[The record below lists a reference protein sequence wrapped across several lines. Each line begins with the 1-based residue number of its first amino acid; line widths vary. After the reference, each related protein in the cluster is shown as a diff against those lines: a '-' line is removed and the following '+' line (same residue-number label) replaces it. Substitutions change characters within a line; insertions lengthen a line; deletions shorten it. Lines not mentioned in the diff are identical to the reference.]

1 MKARRP
7 STIRRHRGSIRTQRR
22 VRYLAD
28 ALAAALTDPEMRDH
42 VALLGKLFRG
52 RTGRKVTV
60 AHLIRALAAAHPT
73 TGRIL
78 RARVNRGTRQEGES
92 RVANTCF
99 GFDVTLSADKSVS
112 VAALLLGDKVVLKTA
127 FAAMTSAGR
136 WLARKMDRRI
146 RTGGQNRTVETGL
159 GAAFLLPEKAGRD
172 GQPQLHAHIIFPNLT
187 SFPDGD
193 RTRFCAAHFQ
203 RIAQFALA
211 AQRRMHAQLHRDLV
225 RLNYAADF
233 TTGVCRLTSIPRA
246 LCDQLSPATQR
257 IHETARHR
265 SGGGARTS
273 RRLARMREDAHLYHR
288 PPKTLK
294 TLAEWQASW
303 TLALHPQRLNTLR
316 CTYAAARL
324 NPPLIASRPADAL
337 DSVTALVPTLQG
349 PSVAEAELLLR
360 PRRARE
366 RDEDDPTLTVR
377 QLVGS
382 FRQKFERE
390 CPPTRR
396 NETVVVSYLCPEA
409 APHLVEYTEAL
420 RSSLRR
426 IFPRLVVHQA
436 FTAESKATFTVIGEA
451 ASNPSVREIMLQ
463 ATRMLEQELA
473 RPEIRAGWSAL
484 TRWLGQV
491 MPTVPSQNTK
501 PKLTGMAI
509 PTIKPARVISPQ
521 KPVSAPSSP
530 AVQPAAPNMLAP
542 VVVVPTAKVPDT
554 SEIELLP

>member
-1 MKARRP
+1 VNVHQPTKK
-7 STIRRHRGSIRTQRR
+7 RRHRGSIRTQRR
-22 VRYLAD
+22 VRYLAVG
-28 ALAAALTDPEMRDH
+28 LAAALADPEMRDH

-52 RTGRKVTV
+52 RTGAKVTV
-60 AHLIRALAAAHPT
+60 AHLTRALAAAHPT

-78 RARVNRGTRQEGES
+78 RARVNAGTRREGES
-92 RVANTCF
+92 RVANTCY
-99 GFDVTLSADKSVS
+99 GFDVTLSTDKSIS
-112 VAALLLGDKVVLKTA
+112 IAALLLGDKVVLATA
-127 FAAMTSAGR
+127 LAAMTCAGR
-136 WLARKMDRRI
+136 WLTRKVDRRI
-146 RTGGQNRTVETGL
+146 RAGGQNRTVETGL

-187 SFPDGD
+187 CFQDGE
-193 RTRFCAAHFQ
+193 RTRYCAAHFQ
-203 RIAQFALA
+203 RIAQLALA

-246 LCDQLSPATQR
+246 LCDQLSPATRR
-257 IHETARHR
+257 IHATARHR
-265 SGGGARTS
+265 SGAGTRTS

-294 TLAEWQASW
+294 TLAEWQANW
-303 TLALHPQRLNTLR
+303 ALSLQPQKLNTLR
-316 CTYAAARL
+316 RAFSAARL
-324 NPPLIASRPADAL
+324 NPPPIASQPTDAPDL
-337 DSVTALVPTLQG
+337 FTVPVPTLRG
-349 PSVAEAELLLR
+349 PSTEEAELLLR

-390 CPPTRR
+390 CPPDRR
-396 NETVVVSYLCPEA
+396 PETVEVSYLCPEA
-409 APHLVEYTEAL
+409 TPHLVEYTEAL

-436 FTAESKATFTVIGEA
+436 FTAESVASFTVIGEA
-451 ASNPSVREIMLQ
+451 ASNPAVREIMIQ

-473 RPEIRAGWSAL
+473 RPEIRAGWPAL
-484 TRWLGQV
+484 TRWLGHAI
-491 MPTVPSQNTK
+491 PAVPSLKTK
-501 PKLTGMAI
+501 SKPAGIAI
-509 PTIKPARVISPQ
+509 PTIKPARVIAPQ
-521 KPVSAPSSP
+521 KPVSAP
-530 AVQPAAPNMLAP
+530 ARLDMQPAAPMTVAP
-542 VVVVPTAKVPDT
+542 VIAPPITVPDT

>member
-7 STIRRHRGSIRTQRR
+7 ATKRRHRGSIRTKRR
-22 VRYLAD
+22 VNYLASG
-28 ALAAALTDPEMRDH
+28 LAAALADPEMRDH

-52 RTGRKVTV
+52 RSGVKVTV
-60 AHLIRALAAAHPT
+60 VHLTRALAAAHPT

-78 RARVNRGTRQEGES
+78 RARVNTGTRQEGES

-112 VAALLLGDKVVLKTA
+112 VAALLFGDKVVQKAA

-136 WLARKMDRRI
+136 WLTRKMDRRI
-146 RTGGQNRTVETGL
+146 RAGGQNRTEETGL
-159 GAAFLLPEKAGRD
+159 GAAFLIPEKAGRD

-187 SFPDGD
+187 RFPDGD
-193 RTRFCAAHFQ
+193 RARFCAAHFQ
-203 RIAQFALA
+203 RIAQLALA

-257 IHETARHR
+257 IHATARHR
-265 SGGGARTS
+265 SGAGTRTS
-273 RRLARMREDAHLYHR
+273 RRLARMREDAHLFHR

-294 TLAEWQASW
+294 TLAEWQADW
-303 TLALHPQRLNTLR
+303 ALSLQPQKLTTFRR
-316 CTYAAARL
+316 AYAAARL
-324 NPPLIASRPADAL
+324 NPPPVTSQPTEAP
-337 DSVTALVPTLQG
+337 DSVTVPLRAPRG
-349 PSVAEAELLLR
+349 PSMEEAELLLR

-366 RDEDDPTLTVR
+366 RDEDDPTITVR

-382 FRQKFERE
+382 FRQKFDRE
-390 CPPTRR
+390 CPAARR
-396 NETVVVSYLCPEA
+396 AETVEVSYLCPEVT
-409 APHLVEYTEAL
+409 PHLVEFTEAF

-451 ASNPSVREIMLQ
+451 ASNPAVREIMGQ

-473 RPEIRAGWSAL
+473 RPEIRAGWPAL
-484 TRWLGQV
+484 TRWLSHTNIAAPRQK
-491 MPTVPSQNTK
+491 TK
-501 PKLTGMAI
+501 PTPADI
-509 PTIKPARVISPQ
+509 AVPTTNPARVISPQ
-521 KPVSAPSSP
+521 KPVWAPARP
-530 AVQPAAPNMLAP
+530 DPQPFVPMTLAP
-542 VVVVPTAKVPDT
+542 VIAPPITVPDT

>member
-1 MKARRP
+1 MNVRQPARK
-7 STIRRHRGSIRTQRR
+7 RRHRGSIRTQRR
-22 VRYLAD
+22 VRYLGAG
-28 ALAAALTDPEMRDH
+28 LAAALADPEMREH
-42 VALLGKLFRG
+42 VALIGKLFRG
-52 RTGRKVTV
+52 RTGAKVTV
-60 AHLIRALAAAHPT
+60 AHLTRALAAAHPT

-78 RARVNRGTRQEGES
+78 RARVNTGTRQEGES

-112 VAALLLGDKVVLKTA
+112 VAALVLGDKIVLKAA

-136 WLARKMDRRI
+136 WLTRKMDRRI
-146 RTGGQNRTVETGL
+146 RAGGQNRTVETGL

-203 RIAQFALA
+203 RIAQLALA

-257 IHETARHR
+257 IHATTRHR
-265 SGGGARTS
+265 SGWGTRTS
-273 RRLARMREDAHLYHR
+273 RRLARLREDAHLYHR

-294 TLAEWQASW
+294 TLAEWQAGW
-303 TLALHPQRLNTLR
+303 ALALHPHNLNTLR
-316 CTYAAARL
+316 RTYAAARL
-324 NPPLIASRPADAL
+324 NPPPIASRPADAP
-337 DSVTALVPTLQG
+337 DSVTVPMPTPRG
-349 PSVAEAELLLR
+349 PSVEEAELLLR

-377 QLVGS
+377 QLVSS

-390 CPPTRR
+390 CPSARR
-396 NETVVVSYLCPEA
+396 SETVEVSYLCPEA
-409 APHLVEYTEAL
+409 TPHLVEFTEAL

-436 FTAESKATFTVIGEA
+436 FTGESKASFTVIGEA
-451 ASNPSVREIMLQ
+451 ASNPAVRGIMLQ
-463 ATRMLEQELA
+463 ATRMLEQELT
-473 RPEIRAGWSAL
+473 RPEIRAGWPAL
-484 TRWLGQV
+484 TRWLSHANIAAPRQK
-491 MPTVPSQNTK
+491 TK
-501 PKLTGMAI
+501 PTPAGIAI
-509 PTIKPARVISPQ
+509 PPSNTARGNTPQ
-521 KPVSAPSSP
+521 KPVSAPARP
-530 AVQPAAPNMLAP
+530 DPQPVVPRTLAP
-542 VVVVPTAKVPDT
+542 VIAPPITVPDT

>member
-7 STIRRHRGSIRTQRR
+7 PTKRRHRGSIRTQRR
-22 VRYLAD
+22 VRYVAD
-28 ALAAALTDPEMRDH
+28 GLAAALVDPEMRDH

-52 RTGRKVTV
+52 RTGTNVKV
-60 AHLIRALAAAHPT
+60 AHLTRALAAAHPT

-78 RARVNRGTRQEGES
+78 RARVNTGTRQEGES

-99 GFDVTLSADKSVS
+99 GFDVTLSVDKSVS
-112 VAALLLGDKVVLKTA
+112 VAALLLGDKVVLKAA

-136 WLARKMDRRI
+136 WLTRKMDRRI
-146 RTGGQNRTVETGL
+146 RAGGQNRTVETGL

-203 RIAQFALA
+203 RIAQLALA
-211 AQRRMHAQLHRDLV
+211 AQRRVHAQLHRDLV

-233 TTGVCRLTSIPRA
+233 TTGVCRLTSIPQA

-257 IHETARHR
+257 IHATARHR
-265 SGGGARTS
+265 SGAGTRTS
-273 RRLARMREDAHLYHR
+273 RRLARMREDTHLFHR

-294 TLAEWQASW
+294 TLAQWQADW
-303 TLALHPQRLNTLR
+303 ALSLQPQKLNTIR
-316 CTYAAARL
+316 RAYAAARF
-324 NPPLIASRPADAL
+324 NPPPIASQPTDAS
-337 DSVTALVPTLQG
+337 DSFTVPVPTLRG
-349 PSVAEAELLLR
+349 PSAEEAEVLLR

-390 CPPTRR
+390 CPSARR
-396 NETVVVSYLCPEA
+396 PETVEVSYLCPEA
-409 APHLVEYTEAL
+409 TPHLVEFTEAL

-436 FTAESKATFTVIGEA
+436 FTAESVASFTVIGEA
-451 ASNPSVREIMLQ
+451 ASNPAVREIMLQ
-463 ATRMLEQELA
+463 ATRKLEQELA
-473 RPEIRAGWSAL
+473 RPEIRAGWPAL
-484 TRWLGQV
+484 TRWLSHANIAAPRQK
-491 MPTVPSQNTK
+491 TK
-501 PKLTGMAI
+501 PTPAGIAI
-509 PTIKPARVISPQ
+509 PTSNTGRVITPQ
-521 KPVSAPSSP
+521 KLVSATPRP
-530 AVQPAAPNMLAP
+530 DPQPVVPRKLAP
-542 VVVVPTAKVPDT
+542 VIAPPITVPDA